1 MSDDRPVAVYYYY
14 AIKVGKMVTHV
25 HLLGTPDIFCL
36 RINFLINQNK
46 SIGYTFLSD
55 EKIRVIKYEG
65 ISRQMFLYH
74 VVQPGK

>member
-55 EKIRVIKYEG
+55 EKIRFIKYEE

>member
-14 AIKVGKMVTHV
+14 AIKVGKMVTE

-36 RINFLINQNK
+36 RINFLIDQNK
-46 SIGYTFLSD
+46 SMGYTFLSD
-55 EKIRVIKYEG
+55 EKIRFIKYEG